1 MGSTVAYWRSA
12 ISLVLG
18 AISVIDQGKIS
29 VANNLVVCS
38 YYIYRKGIIW
48 PGRRY

>member
-29 VANNLVVCS
+29 VANNLVCS
-38 YYIYRKGIIW
+38 YYIYRKGITR